1 MDTITERDEYEMSL
15 YGFSL
20 KDFKRESKKFYIESL
35 KHYLSNKFFR
45 FSIFP

>member
-20 KDFKRESKKFYIESL
+20 KDFKRESKHFKL
-35 KHYLSNKFFR
+35 VL
-45 FSIFP
+45 